1 MFTLAT
7 AMVILVILW
16 WTLWYTFP
24 TMQCMFRRAAHAAG
38 VVRLTGCTGGVT
50 SYNRIKIYLKYQ
62 IYRYKTKTAT
72 LLK

>member
-16 WTLWYTFP
+16 WTLWHTFP
-24 TMQCMFRRAAHAAG
+24 TMQCMFRRAAHTAG

-50 SYNRIKIYLKYQ
+50 SYNRIKIYLK
-62 IYRYKTKTAT
+62 
-72 LLK
+72 